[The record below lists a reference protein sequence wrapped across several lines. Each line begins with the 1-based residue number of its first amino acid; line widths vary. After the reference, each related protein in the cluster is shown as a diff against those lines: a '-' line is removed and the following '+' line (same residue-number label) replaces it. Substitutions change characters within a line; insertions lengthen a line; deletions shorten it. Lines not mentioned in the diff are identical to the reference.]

1 MNNADKN
8 LEDAVLAALRKDPLV
23 DMAHLQVRVAG
34 GVVSLAGTVSSWAV
48 KMAAQDAARR
58 IAGTAEVQNDIE
70 FRIGDGARLTDADV
84 ARAVRQVLP
93 ALAAGVRFT
102 VSAGWVTLEG
112 SVPHWKQRG
121 DVEHAIRKL
130 PGVLGVASKIEIG
143 DGVPRKDSLHNPG
156 TQA

>member
-1 MNNADKN
+1 MNNADKK
-8 LEDAVLAALRKDPLV
+8 LEEAVIAALHKDPLI
-23 DMAHLQVRVAG
+23 ATAQLQVRVEG

-48 KMAAQDAARR
+48 KMAAQEAARR
-58 IAGTAEVQNDIE
+58 VAGPAVNNDIE
-70 FRIGDGARLTDADV
+70 FRIGDGAGLTDADL

-112 SVPHWKQRG
+112 VVPHWKQRG
-121 DVEHAIRKL
+121 EVEHAVRKL
-130 PGVLGVASKIEIG
+130 PGVLGVASKIEIS
-143 DGVPRKDSLHNPG
+143 DGAPRHNPIASPG